1 MKNGILRNEL
11 FVCDHLGSSAHD
23 EKDIMGFSVGHPSG
37 TGLVNYLRYHAFPDE
52 NIGNMRTYMVRDVR
66 TDELACYFSLK
77 AGLISVNEVLT
88 ENGIEFDTLPG
99 VELANFAVN
108 DTYIKNHRN
117 LKGLGSI
124 IFTDFVVPIIE
135 NSSDNIGIRII
146 YLFALPETDLIQQYE
161 KNYGFARLEKKAEDE
176 LHRRLKP
183 GYDESCIFMYQS
195 LK

>member
-1 MKNGILRNEL
+1 MKDGILRNEL

-23 EKDIMGFSVGHPSG
+23 EKDIMSFSVKHQSG
-37 TGLVNYLRYHAFPDE
+37 LGLVSYLRYHAFPDE
-52 NIGNMRTYMVRDVR
+52 RIGNMRTYMVRDIR
-66 TDELACYFSLK
+66 TCELACYFSLK
-77 AGLISVNEVLT
+77 AGLISVNEVIT

-108 DTYIKNHRN
+108 YTYIRNHKN
-117 LKGLGSI
+117 LKGLGNI

-146 YLFALPETDLIQQYE
+146 YLFALPENDLIQQYE
-161 KNYGFARLEKKAEDE
+161 KNYGFTRLEKKAEEE